1 MKKIL
6 LGTSALCAV
15 AVAGPAF
22 GQTTNEPVK
31 LGIGGYF
38 NSAYG
43 GMVSQSGA
51 SKNGRRTDD
60 IDTDAILNIK
70 GSTKLDNGIVVGASV
85 QIRATDQ
92 QPTTNVDPALNGQA
106 TPDTIKRSYA
116 YIRTDF
122 GEVRIGDDDDARRQ
136 KAMTAPIAGP
146 LFGAN
151 TPDLIFANGSV
162 GLTNTTMKKLEQEKR
177 VSRIAYF
184 TPTIAGFSFAV
195 SYAPGGEK
203 GGTGNANAPSLTQ
216 TNNPAGTQ
224 GFINNAVSVAGSY
237 SGKFGDFG
245 LDAYVG
251 GSTGHRVQPGPPFG
265 NNGANVSGRNNP
277 SALSGGGVVT
287 WGPIAFGG
295 AYEHLYDR
303 DTPNT
308 TATLSSAHQKRDTWD
323 IGPRYTIGPFAVSVD
338 WTRAILQNRDVNSSA
353 INDVISLTGD
363 YVLGPGIDVGAA
375 LDYTKYRASAGNTA
389 LNGGNYNGLAAM
401 AGLGIAF

>member
-15 AVAGPAF
+15 AIAGPAF
-22 GQTTNEPVK
+22 AQTANEPVK

-43 GMVSQSGA
+43 NIVSQNGIG
-51 SKNGRRTDD
+51 SKNKRRDD
-60 IDTDAILNIK
+60 IDTDAILNFK
-70 GSTKLDNGIVVGASV
+70 GSTKLDNGIVVGASM
-85 QIRATDQ
+85 QLRATNQ
-92 QPTTNVDPALNGQA
+92 NPSASVNPALTTT

-151 TPDLIFANGSV
+151 TPDMIFGNNG
-162 GLTNTTMKKLEQEKR
+162 GLTNTTMRKLEGEKR
-177 VSRIAYF
+177 VSRLAYF
-184 TPTIAGFSFAV
+184 TPTIAGFSFAF

-203 GGTGNANAPSLTQ
+203 GSDAAVAPNTTA
-216 TNNPAGTQ
+216 TNNVNV
-224 GFINNAVSVAGSY
+224 INNAVSAAGSY

-251 GSTGHRVQPGPPFG
+251 ASSGHRVQAAPTG
-265 NNGANVSGRNNP
+265 NNITGRDNP
-277 SALSGGGVVT
+277 FAVSGGGVLT

-295 AYEHLYDR
+295 AYEYLYDR
-303 DTPNT
+303 DQPNN
-308 TATLSSAHQKRDTWD
+308 TATVSSGHQQRNTWD
-323 IGPRYTIGPFAVSVD
+323 IGPRYTMGPFSVSLD

-353 INDVISLTGD
+353 INDVFALSTD
-363 YVLGPGIDVGAA
+363 YVLGPGIDVGVGI
-375 LDYTKYRASAGNTA
+375 DYTHYKSNAPNGSANQV
-389 LNGGNYNGLAAM
+389 NGGSYSGLALM
-401 AGLGIAF
+401 AGTGIAF